1 MKKILFFFTVIVL
14 FLNACTKE
22 DDTASGDETTDNRI
36 SAISKIY
43 KGTLEE
49 GDTLADLASYLDNSA
64 DITFTLLSQTPTDV
78 IQLTE
83 KGLIIAT
90 ADAAIN
96 LSEDTVVQGK
106 VRVTSPS
113 ESYDISIQL
122 LLTNQEVFISHWQL
136 DGSYEV
142 QLPLYDG
149 IGDDPTEYD
158 FDVDWGD
165 GTVDHISSSTDPNA
179 KHTYITDGAKTI
191 SIIGKLKGFN
201 FYANAHSKD
210 LITDISAWGDVLIGN
225 KGAYFFNCDN
235 LHTFSATDA
244 PDLSQTTNLTACFY
258 GANNFNGDIG
268 HWDVSTITRMR
279 ELFWYNYVFNQDL
292 SSWDVSNVKDME
304 AMFSGTYVFNQDL
317 SSWDVSNVK
326 DMESMFSGTGVFNQD
341 LSSWD
346 VSSVVD
352 MSSMF
357 ASTSVFNGDLS
368 GWDVSS
374 VTDMSSMFFNAR
386 AFNSDLSG
394 WDVSNVTDMSSMF
407 SNAYVFNQDLSSWD
421 VSNVT
426 NMNSMFS
433 YASMFNGDLSTWNVG
448 NVTDMGFM
456 FNFARFYNANISGW
470 DVSNVIDMERM
481 FYSAYNFNQ
490 NLSQWNT
497 TRVSQ
502 CSGFSYLS
510 KIPLIHLPTLGS
522 CFGNVE

>member
-1 MKKILFFFTVIVL
+1 MKKTLFFFTVIVL
-14 FLNACTKE
+14 FVNACTKE
-22 DDTASGDETTDNRI
+22 DDTASGDGTTNTFVPDF
-36 SAISKIY
+36 STIY
-43 KGTLEE
+43 KGIPNE
-49 GDTLADLASYLDNSA
+49 GDTLADLASSLDNSA

-90 ADAAIN
+90 ADAATN
-96 LSEDTVVQGK
+96 LGEDTVLQGK

-136 DGSYEV
+136 DDSYEV

-149 IGDDPTEYD
+149 IGGDPTEYD

-165 GTVDHISSSTDPNA
+165 GTVDHINSSTDPNA

-201 FYANAHSKD
+201 FYANEHSRD

-244 PDLSQTTNLTACFY
+244 PDLSQTTNLTECFS
-258 GANNFNGDIG
+258 GAHNFNGDIG

-279 ELFWYNYVFNQDL
+279 DLFYLNR
-292 SSWDVSNVKDME
+292 
-304 AMFSGTYVFNQDL
+304 A
-317 SSWDVSNVK
+317 
-326 DMESMFSGTGVFNQD
+326 FNQD